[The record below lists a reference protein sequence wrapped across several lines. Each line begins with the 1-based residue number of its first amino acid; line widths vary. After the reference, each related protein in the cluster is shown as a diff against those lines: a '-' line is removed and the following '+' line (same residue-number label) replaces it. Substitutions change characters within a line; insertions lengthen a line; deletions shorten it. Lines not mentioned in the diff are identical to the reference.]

1 MLEEGFNTAMPLR
14 AGPLVRALIVAGAPM
29 LFGITACTEQK
40 PWPSSQAA
48 ELKSVIIS
56 IEGMSCSACTARVKK
71 TLTSI
76 DGVAGVEVDLAG
88 RQARVRF
95 DPSRLAP
102 DRLVIAVNGLGY
114 RAGAPAEAK

>member
-1 MLEEGFNTAMPLR
+1 M
-14 AGPLVRALIVAGAPM
+14 RALIVAGAPL
-29 LFGITACTEQK
+29 LFGIAACTEQK
-40 PWPSSQAA
+40 PLPSTQAA
-48 ELKSVIIS
+48 ELKSVIIP
-56 IEGMSCSACTARVKK
+56 IEGMSCSACVARVKK

-76 DGVAGVEVDLAG
+76 DGVAGVEMDLAG

-102 DRLVIAVNGLGY
+102 DRLVTAVNGLGY